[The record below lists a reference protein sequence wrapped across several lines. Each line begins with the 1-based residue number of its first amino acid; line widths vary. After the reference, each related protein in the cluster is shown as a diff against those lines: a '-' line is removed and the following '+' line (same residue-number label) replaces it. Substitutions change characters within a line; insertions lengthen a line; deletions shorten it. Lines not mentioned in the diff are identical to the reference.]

1 MPTELEPALAR
12 HLADLDGLVAAFE
25 DGSLPWAE
33 WRHAQH
39 LLVCFMY
46 ALREHPEAVADRLRT
61 AIPRY
66 NLAHGVET
74 TPERGYHETLTT
86 FWAWAVGAFLE
97 TADRSLPTGELA
109 ARMLD
114 ALGVL
119 LPLLLLLLVLLYFSG
134 CCCCC

>member
-1 MPTELEPALAR
+1 MPTELDPALTR
-12 HLADLDGLVAAFE
+12 HLADLDAMVAAFE

-39 LLVCFMY
+39 LLVALVY
-46 ALREHPEAVADRLRT
+46 LLREAPEAATDRLRA

-86 FWAWAVGAFLE
+86 FWAWAVGAYLE
-97 TADRSLPTGELA
+97 TADRSLPTPVLAERMLA
-109 ARMLD
+109 A
-114 ALGVL
+114 LGDKH
-119 LPLLLLLLVLLYFSG
+119 LPLRY
-134 CCCCC
+134 